1 MGGQVASVGDRGPG
15 VLGPLEEAADVNDDC
30 EPRLELEVDDI
41 EPTRGDALLDE

>member
-1 MGGQVASVGDRGPG
+1 
-15 VLGPLEEAADVNDDC
+15 LEEAADGNDDC